1 MPTVARWSRVAG
13 TLVAAGVA
21 VSAVAA
27 AGTPVLAAPAPAA
40 AAAPAA
46 SSPDWTATPLPQ
58 PTGALQ
64 NTFRPLAISCSS
76 ATSCFGGGSYRD
88 SGFHQRAALLT
99 WTGTN
104 WTAAQ
109 APLPAD
115 ADSQLHLETVASVSC
130 PSATSCFAGGHYRQ
144 KSPGGNAG
152 LLLTLSGGTWTA
164 AAAPLPAN
172 ANPGIDASVNG
183 MSCRSANWCTA
194 VGQYDVGNVQYGLL
208 LRWSDQ
214 EWTATAAPVAAGSEV
229 ITLSGVSCPSVARC
243 FAVGSQLD
251 ALDNVQPIMLT
262 WWKKQWSVVNIALP
276 ADAATNPEAV
286 LGGVSCPAAR
296 RCIAAGS
303 YIDSAGNTEGVLL
316 SGSGKTWTAQTAP
329 MPANAGANP
338 WALLNA
344 VSCPTRSRCTVGG
357 TYEDASSTPLGLI
370 LNRTGKT
377 WTATEAP
384 ASAYNLKGVSC
395 PSTARCFA
403 VSWGIDQPMGLTGP

>member
-1 MPTVARWSRVAG
+1 VARWLRVAG
-13 TLVAAGVA
+13 TLVAAGAA
-21 VSAVAA
+21 VSAIAA
-27 AGTPVLAAPAPAA
+27 AGTPAPAPAA

-46 SSPDWTATPLPQ
+46 SSPGWTATPLPQ
-58 PTGALQ
+58 PTGAMQ
-64 NTFRPLAISCSS
+64 NTFQPLAISCSS
-76 ATSCFGGGSYRD
+76 ATSCYGGGSYRASRFD
-88 SGFHQRAALLT
+88 LRPALLT

-115 ADSQLHLETVASVSC
+115 AASQTQLATVASVSC
-130 PSATSCFAGGHYRQ
+130 PSAASCFAGGHYRQ
-144 KSPGGNAG
+144 NPPGGNAG
-152 LLLTLSGGTWTA
+152 LLLTLSGGTWSA

-172 ANPGIDASVNG
+172 ADPGIDASVNG

-251 ALDNVQPIMLT
+251 ALDNQQPIMLT
-262 WWKKQWSVVNIALP
+262 WWKNQWSVVNIALP
-276 ADAATNPEAV
+276 ADPATNPEAV
-286 LGGVSCPAAR
+286 LGGVSCPAVR

-316 SGSGKTWTAQTAP
+316 SWSGKTWTAQTAP
-329 MPANAGANP
+329 LPANAGANP

-357 TYEDASSTPLGLI
+357 TFEDASSTPFGLI

-395 PSTARCFA
+395 PSTTSCFA
-403 VSWGIDQPMGLTGP
+403 VSWGIDQPVALTGP

>member
-1 MPTVARWSRVAG
+1 VARWLRVAG
-13 TLVAAGVA
+13 TLVAAGAA
-21 VSAVAA
+21 VSAIAA
-27 AGTPVLAAPAPAA
+27 AGTPVLAAPATAA
-40 AAAPAA
+40 AAAPAV
-46 SSPDWTATPLPQ
+46 SSPDWTATPLPL
-58 PTGALQ
+58 PTSANLF
-64 NTFRPLAISCSS
+64 NFLPLAISCSS

-88 SGFHQRAALLT
+88 SKFDQRAALLS
-99 WTGTN
+99 WTGTD

-115 ADSQLHLETVASVSC
+115 ANSQTHLDTVASVSC
-130 PSATSCFAGGHYRQ
+130 PSAASCFAGGHYRQ
-144 KSPGGNAG
+144 NPPGGNAG
-152 LLLTLSGGTWTA
+152 LLLTLSGGTWSA

-172 ANPGIDASVNG
+172 ADPGIDASVNG
-183 MSCRSANWCTA
+183 MSCRSASWCTA
-194 VGQYDVGNVQYGLL
+194 VGQYDAGNVQYGLL

-251 ALDNVQPIMLT
+251 AADNQQPVMLT

-276 ADAATNPEAV
+276 ADAATNPEATV
-286 LGGVSCPAAR
+286 GGVSCPAVR
-296 RCIAAGS
+296 RCVAVGS

-316 SGSGKTWTAQTAP
+316 SWSGKTWTAQTALL
-329 MPANAGANP
+329 PANAGANP
-338 WALLNA
+338 WAILNA

-357 TYEDASSTPLGLI
+357 SYEDASSTSFGLI

-384 ASAYNLKGVSC
+384 ASAYNLTGVSC
-395 PSTARCFA
+395 PSTTSCFA
-403 VSWGIDQPMGLTGP
+403 VSWGIGQPEGLTGP